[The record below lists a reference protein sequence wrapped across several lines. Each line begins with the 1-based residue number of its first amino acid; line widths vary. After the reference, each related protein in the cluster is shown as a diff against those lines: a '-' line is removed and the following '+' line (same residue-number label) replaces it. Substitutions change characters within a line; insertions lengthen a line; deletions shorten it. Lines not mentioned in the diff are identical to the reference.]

1 MDDGLQAESPGMSEF
16 RPTKRTFAA
25 AVLAVLA
32 FVVFF
37 GETSRTIEN
46 GVVTSEHEYN
56 YGAVILGAIA
66 IILVAGEV
74 YRLFRGDRSAGAG
87 PLAMHAAVFVAV
99 AGLGL
104 YQVLNGADLL

>member
-1 MDDGLQAESPGMSEF
+1 MSEF
-16 RPTKRTFAA
+16 RPTKRTVGA
-25 AVLAVLA
+25 AVLVLLA

-56 YGAVILGAIA
+56 YGALILGVIA
-66 IILVAGEV
+66 IILVAGEA
-74 YRLFRGDRSAGAG
+74 YRLLRGDRSAASG
-87 PLAMHAAVFVAV
+87 PLAMHAAVFVAI

-104 YQVLNGADLL
+104 YHVLNGADLV